1 MNREEHITEQILEWM
16 GSNDDLR
23 SFVSRVIDA
32 AVADEQKAERDAC
45 IGWIEMKSRR
55 AIYSPWD
62 VVKEFKN
69 GDHRKPKKPRY
80 GVEPQFH
87 VVDAI
92 HEGIVKTFGT
102 IEAAQA
108 ECNRLNGG
116 K

>member
-1 MNREEHITEQILEWM
+1 MTAEEHITEQILEWM
-16 GSNDDLR
+16 RSNDDLR
-23 SFVSRVIDA
+23 SFVSRMIDA
-32 AVADEQKAERDAC
+32 AVDWA
-45 IGWIEMKSRR
+45 
-55 AIYSPWD
+55 
-62 VVKEFKN
+62 VKEEMEKEREACLKCFSDCPFASVAREMILR